1 MRSPPLRF
9 LFTLAG
15 GRGHLDPLVPIARA
29 AEAAGHAVAFSARP
43 WMRAQ
48 IEALGFTVFTAGSDA
63 GLEPVRRPLARVDAE
78 REIAAAGAGFGGRI
92 ARERARD
99 LLPQAKAWKPDALV
113 CEELDFGA
121 MVVAERLGVPHAT
134 VLVIAAG
141 GFVRPD
147 AVAPHLDAVRA
158 EHGLAPDPALR
169 APARHLVLSP
179 FPPRFRDPADPLPA
193 TAHAIRLGESA
204 PARGAVAPTWLAEP
218 SALPTIYFTLGTIFP
233 LESGDLFARVLSG
246 LRELPVRLVVTVG
259 ADLDPAELGP
269 QPAHVRIERFVPQAA
284 ILPHCALAVSHGGSG
299 SVLGAL
305 AHGLPMLLIP
315 LGADQP
321 RNAARCDALGV
332 ARTIDALAASPEDV
346 RVSAASVLA
355 DPTLRRHAE
364 RLCDEIAA
372 FPGPE
377 DAVALLERIV
387 APAHRGLTPS
397 GSPASPTPR
406 SLPPGRRRR

>member
-1 MRSPPLRF
+1 MRSPPLRL

-48 IEALGFTVFTAGSDA
+48 IEALGFRVWTAGSDA
-63 GLEPVRRPLARVDAE
+63 GLAPVRRPLARVDPE

-92 ARERARD
+92 ASERARD
-99 LLPQAKAWKPDALV
+99 LLPQAEAWTPDALV

-141 GFVRPD
+141 GFVRRD
-147 AVAPHLDAVRA
+147 VVAPHLDAVRA
-158 EHGLAPDPALR
+158 DHGLAPDPALR

-179 FPPRFRDPADPLPA
+179 FPPRYRDPADPLPA
-193 TAHAIRLGESA
+193 TAHAIRLGASA
-204 PARGAVAPTWLAEP
+204 PARDEVAPAWLAKP
-218 SALPTIYFTLGTIFP
+218 SALPTIYFTLGTVFP
-233 LESGDLFARVLSG
+233 LESGDLFGRVLSG
-246 LRELPVRLVVTVG
+246 LRDLPVRLVVTVG

-269 QPAHVRIERFVPQAA
+269 QPAHVRVERFVPQAA
-284 ILPHCALAVSHGGSG
+284 ILPHCALLVSHAGSG
-299 SVLGAL
+299 SILGAL
-305 AHGLPMLLIP
+305 AHGLPMLLLP

-321 RNAARCDALGV
+321 RNAERCDALGV
-332 ARTIDALAASPEDV
+332 AHVLDALAASPEDV
-346 RVSAASVLA
+346 RVSAASALA
-355 DPTLRRHAE
+355 DPSLRRNAE
-364 RLCDEIAA
+364 GLRDEIAGL
-372 FPGPE
+372 PGPE
-377 DAVALLERIV
+377 RAVALLEGLV

-397 GSPASPTPR
+397 GSPASPT
-406 SLPPGRRRR
+406 LPILPTGRRRR